1 MIQVIEW
8 LLNRYTPLVI
18 IAIFVGLILLFLRK
32 YKNPQKKTP
41 IKSVNQ
47 ILREKEWERK
57 LKELEED

>member
-1 MIQVIEW
+1 
-8 LLNRYTPLVI
+8 
-18 IAIFVGLILLFLRK
+18 LRK

-57 LKELEED
+57 LEELEED